1 MRNYRSVIS
10 KFPKQSILVIG
21 DLILDQYIRGSV
33 SRISPEAPVPVV
45 LQQDS
50 FYTPGG
56 AANVAHNLSGLG
68 AQVTLMGII
77 GKDDE
82 GQILLKDLKKRK
94 IDTKGILVDAHRPT
108 VTKTRVIAQHQQV
121 VRIDKEDLDRP
132 LAAGAI
138 KKLHGFL
145 DRHLKEYDAV
155 ILSDYGKGLL
165 TAQTVQHAVTLARQ
179 HKVIITVDPKVEHFD
194 YYRRVTAITP
204 NLKETENAI
213 RSIKI
218 TSPELSQKLGVNSDK
233 LRTDEEIDCAGR
245 ELLKCLELESL
256 LVTLSERGMR
266 LFEKGR
272 RPVSIK
278 TKAIDVFDVTGAGDA
293 VISVF
298 TLALACGASK
308 PLAADLANVGAG
320 VVVGKLGAVAVTKKE
335 LLEALREGE
344 K

>member
-10 KFPKQSILVIG
+10 KFNKQSILVIG

-77 GKDDE
+77 GKDEE
-82 GQILLKDLKKRK
+82 GQVLVKDLRKRK
-94 IDTKGILVDAHRPT
+94 IDTRGIFTDSRRPT

-132 LAAGAI
+132 LDPAVT
-138 KKLHGFL
+138 KKLLAFL
-145 DRHLKEYDAV
+145 DRHIKEYDAV

-165 TAQTVQHAVTLARQ
+165 TAETVTHAVALAHA
-179 HKVIITVDPKVEHFD
+179 HKVIITVDPKVEHFS
-194 YYRRVTAITP
+194 YYRGVTSITP

-218 TSPELSQKLGVNSDK
+218 TSLELSQKLGVNSDK
-233 LRTDEEIDCAGR
+233 LRTDAEIDIAGR
-245 ELLKCLELESL
+245 ELLHCLELESL

-298 TLALACGASK
+298 TLALAAGASK
-308 PLAADLANVGAG
+308 PLAADLANIGAG

-335 LLEALREGE
+335 LLEALKEGD

>member
-1 MRNYRSVIS
+1 MKKYRSVIS

-21 DLILDQYIRGSV
+21 DLILDQYIQGSV

-56 AANVAHNLSGLG
+56 AANVGHNLSGLG
-68 AQVTLMGII
+68 AKVTLMGVI
-77 GKDDE
+77 GHDPE
-82 GQILLKDLKKRK
+82 GEILVKSLRK
-94 IDTKGILVDAHRPT
+94 GNIDTKAVLVDARRPT

-121 VRIDKEDLDRP
+121 VRIDKEDLHQP
-132 LAAGAI
+132 LDPGVH
-138 KKLHGFL
+138 KKFMAFL
-145 DRHLKEYDAV
+145 DRHLKEFDAV

-165 TAQTVQHAVTLARQ
+165 TAETVSHVVSLATA
-179 HKVIITVDPKVEHFD
+179 HKVIITVDPKVEHFS
-194 YYRRVTAITP
+194 YYRNVTAITP

-218 TSPELSQKLGVNSDK
+218 TSTDLSNKLGVQSDK
-233 LRTDEEIDCAGR
+233 LQTDAEINMAGQ
-245 ELLKCLELESL
+245 ELLKCLDLESL

-266 LFEKGR
+266 LFERGKK
-272 RPVSIK
+272 PVSIK
-278 TKAIDVFDVTGAGDA
+278 TKAIDVYDVTGAGDA

-298 TLALACGASK
+298 TLALAAGASK
-308 PLAADLANVGAG
+308 TLAADLANTGAG
-320 VVVGKLGAVAVTKKE
+320 IVVGKLGAVALTKKD
-335 LLEALREGE
+335 LLDALKDGE

>member
-10 KFPKQSILVIG
+10 KFNKQSILVIG
-21 DLILDQYIRGSV
+21 DLILDQYIQGSV

-68 AQVTLMGII
+68 AEVTLMGII

-94 IDTKGILVDAHRPT
+94 INTRGIFVDAKRPT

-121 VRIDKEDLDRP
+121 VRIDKEDLDKP
-132 LAAGAI
+132 LSGTVHKRLLA
-138 KKLHGFL
+138 FL
-145 DRHLKEYDAV
+145 DKNLKDYDAV

-165 TAQTVQHAVTLARQ
+165 TAETVTHVVQLA
-179 HKVIITVDPKVEHFD
+179 HDHNVIITVDPKVEHFS
-194 YYRRVTAITP
+194 YYRGVTSITP

-218 TSPELSQKLGVNSDK
+218 TSADLSQKLGVNSDK
-233 LRTDEEIDCAGR
+233 LSTDAEIDIAGR
-245 ELLKCLELESL
+245 ELLKCLELDSL

-272 RPVSIK
+272 RPVTIK

-298 TLALACGASK
+298 TLALAAGAHK
-308 PLAADLANVGAG
+308 PLAADLANIGAG
-320 VVVGKLGAVAVTKKE
+320 VVVGKLGAVAVSKKE
-335 LLEALREGE
+335 LLEAIREGE

>member
-10 KFPKQSILVIG
+10 KFSKQSVLVIG

-82 GQILLKDLKKRK
+82 GQILVKDLKKRK
-94 IDTKGILVDAHRPT
+94 IDTKGILVDALRPT

-121 VRIDKEDLDRP
+121 VRIDKEDMDTP

-145 DRHLKEYDAV
+145 DRHLKDYDAV

-165 TAQTVQHAVTLARQ
+165 TAQTVQYAVTLARQ

-218 TSPELSQKLGVNSDK
+218 SSPELSQKLGVNSDK

-320 VVVGKLGAVAVTKKE
+320 VVVGKLGAVAVTKRE
-335 LLEALREGE
+335 LLDALREGE

>member
-10 KFPKQSILVIG
+10 KFSKQSVLVIG

-82 GQILLKDLKKRK
+82 GQILVKDLKKRK
-94 IDTKGILVDAHRPT
+94 IDTKGILVDALRPT

-121 VRIDKEDLDRP
+121 VRIDKEDMDTP

-145 DRHLKEYDAV
+145 DRHLKDYDAV

-165 TAQTVQHAVTLARQ
+165 TAQTVQYAVTLARQ

-218 TSPELSQKLGVNSDK
+218 SSPELSQKLGVNSDK
-233 LRTDEEIDCAGR
+233 LRTDE
-245 ELLKCLELESL
+245 
-256 LVTLSERGMR
+256 
-266 LFEKGR
+266 
-272 RPVSIK
+272 
-278 TKAIDVFDVTGAGDA
+278 
-293 VISVF
+293 
-298 TLALACGASK
+298 
-308 PLAADLANVGAG
+308 
-320 VVVGKLGAVAVTKKE
+320 
-335 LLEALREGE
+335 
-344 K
+344 

>member
-10 KFPKQSILVIG
+10 KFHKQSILVIG
-21 DLILDQYIRGSV
+21 DLILDQYIQGSV

-94 IDTKGILVDAHRPT
+94 IDTKGILVDTQRPT

-132 LAAGAI
+132 LTAAAI
-138 KKLHGFL
+138 KKLRGFL
-145 DRHLKEYDAV
+145 TRHLKDYDAV

-165 TAQTVQHAVTLARQ
+165 TAEMVHHAVTLARE
-179 HKVIITVDPKVEHFD
+179 HNVIITVDPKVEHFD
-194 YYRRVTAITP
+194 YYRQVTAITP

-218 TSPELSQKLGVNSDK
+218 TSPELSQKLGVHSDK

-245 ELLKCLELESL
+245 ELVKCLELESL

-266 LFEKGR
+266 LYEKGR

-278 TKAIDVFDVTGAGDA
+278 TKAIDVYDVTGAGDA

-298 TLALACGASK
+298 TLALACGAEK
-308 PLAADLANVGAG
+308 PLAADLANIGAG
-320 VVVGKLGAVAVTKKE
+320 VVVGKLGAVAVTKKD
-335 LLEALREGE
+335 LLEALKEGE

>member
-1 MRNYRSVIS
+1 M
-10 KFPKQSILVIG
+10 
-21 DLILDQYIRGSV
+21 
-33 SRISPEAPVPVV
+33 
-45 LQQDS
+45 
-50 FYTPGG
+50 
-56 AANVAHNLSGLG
+56 AHNLSGLG

-82 GQILLKDLKKRK
+82 GQILVKDLKKRK
-94 IDTKGILVDAHRPT
+94 IDTKGILVDALRPT

-121 VRIDKEDLDRP
+121 VRIDKEDMDTP

-145 DRHLKEYDAV
+145 DRHLKDYDAV

-165 TAQTVQHAVTLARQ
+165 TAQTVQYAVTLARQ

-320 VVVGKLGAVAVTKKE
+320 VVVGKLGAVAVTKRE
-335 LLEALREGE
+335 LLDALREGE